1 MTGRVSAPHASAT
14 VRAAAA
20 GVSAHLVWQVS
31 ARIASFGIRAIVV
44 RALGP
49 AQFAFVEIRLTLL
62 VSLALLPAIGAFRK
76 VCLRAPDDRT
86 AAALSY
92 LCALITFT
100 VSAFLGGQALYRDTT
115 NAVSWAIVTSSL
127 LVRAFAEPPL
137 VFARRRE
144 RYSQS
149 SRARAVSTVLS
160 GVGQTLV
167 LAAVSDPRWAKPA
180 SASGHLFYS
189 TCLCVTMFFAAG
201 PDRVPF
207 LSAKEFFMYLRRDD
221 LAMTAVALGQGMLKF
236 FLENGEGIVL
246 DVTCSAPVKGAYKLA
261 GNFGSIM
268 ARFFSEALEEQS
280 FNVFHRL
287 APAFRNRKPE
297 HASTADGAEDEQDM
311 RMTCLSTL
319 NMALKAAISVSIL
332 IALVGPAYSYAILRL
347 LYGEQWADRTTAP
360 SLLNQYFVY
369 LVFMAGNGVSEAF
382 VSAAASTSELKA
394 QTKFTT
400 VLSAA
405 YMGALFLAAKKY
417 EATGIIVVNC
427 INMALRTC
435 YSAWFFQNFTGRSIG
450 SLRSA
455 LPHPGVIATLL
466 VAQRISR
473 ISERYFMG
481 SGLELFPVTAKVDL
495 LARIMLHSLS
505 GLLALVLFSGSL
517 LVFEKGFVLQLRSLR
532 AVRPHQD

>member
-1 MTGRVSAPHASAT
+1 MTGRVPAPPASAT

-20 GVSAHLVWQVS
+20 GVSAHLLWQVS
-31 ARIASFGIRAIVV
+31 ARIASFGIRAVVV

-92 LCALITFT
+92 LCVFITLAL
-100 VSAFLGGQALYRDTT
+100 SAFLGGQAFYRDTA
-115 NAVSWAIVTSSL
+115 NAASWVVVTASL
-127 LVRAFAEPPL
+127 LVRAFAEPAL

-144 RYSQS
+144 RYSES

-160 GVGQTLV
+160 GVGQTLAV
-167 LAAVSDPRWAKPA
+167 AAVSDPRWAKPA

-189 TCLCVTMFFAAG
+189 TCLGVTMFFAAG
-201 PDRVPF
+201 PERVPF

-221 LAMTAVALGQGMLKF
+221 LAMTAVALGQGLLKF
-236 FLENGEGIVL
+236 LLENGEGIVL

-261 GNFGSIM
+261 GNFASIM

-287 APAFRNRKPE
+287 APAFRNRE
-297 HASTADGAEDEQDM
+297 HSSRADVAEEEQDM
-311 RMTCLSTL
+311 RITCLSTL
-319 NMALKAAISVSIL
+319 NMALKAAITVSFL

-360 SLLNQYFVY
+360 SLLSQYFVY

-382 VSAAASTSELKA
+382 VSAAASTSELKV

-405 YMGALFLAAKKY
+405 YMGALYFAAKRY
-417 EATGIIVVNC
+417 EATGIIIVNC
-427 INMALRTC
+427 VNMALRSC
-435 YSAWFFQNFTGRSIG
+435 YSAWFFQNLTGRSIL

-466 VAQRISR
+466 VARGISR
-473 ISERYFMG
+473 TSERYFMG
-481 SGLELFPVTAKVDL
+481 SGLELLSVPAKVDL
-495 LARIMLHSLS
+495 LGRITLHSLS
-505 GLLALVLFSGSL
+505 GLLALVLFGGSL
-517 LVFEKGFVLQLRSLR
+517 IIFEKGFLSQLRSLR
-532 AVRPHQD
+532 SVRSHQD